1 MIQDN
6 NCLRGQ
12 WKIGIV
18 DKPEVGSD
26 GAVRNCTIKY
36 KNIRADGSIPKIF
49 TKVTRPV
56 QRIAVILP
64 NEDSQIKQINC
75 SVHKLIVLS
84 PVNENSDE

>member
-26 GAVRNCTIKY
+26 GAVRNCVVKY
-36 KNIRADGSIPKIF
+36 KTIRADGSVPKTF
-49 TKVTRPV
+49 TRVTRPV
-56 QRIAVILP
+56 QRIAVIVP
-64 NEDSQIKQINC
+64 NEEKPAKQVRC
-75 SVHKLIVLS
+75 SVHKLMVLS
-84 PVNENSDE
+84 PANEKRDP